1 VAPRVGATDWRR
13 EYLHEPVDGT
23 PPGQLDAG
31 GSASDDDEREPR
43 GPAVGVRLDLA
54 RLERCQDPATDLEG
68 ALERLDVGRERP
80 PLVVAEIGVARPG
93 GDDQAVVRDRAPL
106 VAAREPVE
114 KDAPACEIEA
124 GDLAE
129 QDADVPVTLK
139 NAAQRRRDLAGR
151 ERAGR
156 HLVDERL
163 KKVEVAPVDQG
174 DVDGRVA
181 QLSDGLQPA
190 ESAADDDDAVAR
202 A

>member
-1 VAPRVGATDWRR
+1 
-13 EYLHEPVDGT
+13 
-23 PPGQLDAG
+23 
-31 GSASDDDEREPR
+31 
-43 GPAVGVRLDLA
+43 
-54 RLERCQDPATDLEG
+54 
-68 ALERLDVGRERP
+68 
-80 PLVVAEIGVARPG
+80 VAEIGVARPG

-114 KDAPACEIEA
+114 KDAPAREIEA

-129 QDADVPVTLK
+129 QDADVPITLK
-139 NAAQRRRDLAGR
+139 NAAQRRGDLAGR

-156 HLVDERL
+156 HLVDEGL